1 MILQSLTRYYE
12 LLAAEGKLPKSG
24 YCTAKV
30 SYALNLAEDG
40 AVLGVVNLKQT
51 ARRGKKEVEVASE
64 REVPEQVTRSVNI
77 AANFLCDN
85 STYLLG
91 IDKKGKPERSLE
103 CFEASRKLHETV
115 LKDAHTPAA
124 EAVLGF
130 FQSWEPEKAAEH
142 PALKEKLE
150 EILTGGNLIFMING
164 RDFAQD
170 DPEIRRAW
178 EIYRDSQD
186 PGERMVCL
194 VTGKNE
200 PVAVLH
206 GKIKGVAGAQ
216 TAGANLVS
224 FNANAYESYGRDG
237 GQGLNAPV
245 GQHAAFAYATALNH
259 LLSDREHRISIGDT
273 TVVYWA
279 ESPKPVYQD
288 IFTAMLSPQNE
299 DQNRLLDDIMKRIEQ
314 GKPVADDI
322 SFRTP
327 FYILGLAPS
336 AARLSVRFFLHD
348 SFGNFTEHIKQHYKD
363 LDIAHAPQDF
373 PYLTL
378 YWLLLETV
386 NPNSRN
392 KAASPLMSGE
402 MMRSILLGLPYPQS
416 LQSAVMLRIRAE
428 QDDEEKNIRKI
439 TRGRAAILKACLLR
453 KRDNNTYREVLDV
466 SLNEDSNNRAYVLGR
481 LFAIMERV
489 QLDSNKTSLKKQPDE
504 KSEKKPKSTIKS
516 SYFNSACATPR
527 PIFHILVKLNQIHL
541 QKMEKNEELIGAAIN
556 YEKLIGG
563 LMDKLEY
570 RNDQCPIPTQL
581 SDDEQD
587 LFILGYYHQ
596 VQSFFTPKDR
606 KQNTEEE

>member
-1 MILQSLTRYYE
+1 
-12 LLAAEGKLPKSG
+12 
-24 YCTAKV
+24 
-30 SYALNLAEDG
+30 
-40 AVLGVVNLKQT
+40 
-51 ARRGKKEVEVASE
+51 
-64 REVPEQVTRSVNI
+64 
-77 AANFLCDN
+77 
-85 STYLLG
+85 
-91 IDKKGKPERSLE
+91 
-103 CFEASRKLHETV
+103 
-115 LKDAHTPAA
+115 
-124 EAVLGF
+124 
-130 FQSWEPEKAAEH
+130 
-142 PALKEKLE
+142 
-150 EILTGGNLIFMING
+150 
-164 RDFAQD
+164 
-170 DPEIRRAW
+170 
-178 EIYRDSQD
+178 
-186 PGERMVCL
+186 MVCL

-245 GQHAAFAYATALNH
+245 GQHAAFAYVTALNH

-363 LDIAHAPQDF
+363 LEIAHAPQDF

-453 KRDNNTYREVLDV
+453 KRDNNTYKEVLDV
-466 SLNEDSNNRAYVLGR
+466 SLNENSNNRAYVLGR
-481 LFAIMERV
+481 LFAV
-489 QLDSNKTSLKKQPDE
+489 LE
-504 KSEKKPKSTIKS
+504 KAQRDANPGINSTIKDR
-516 SYFNSACATPR
+516 YFTSACATPGSVFPTLFKLYENHLEKIR
-527 PIFHILVKLNQIHL
+527 KAENGKAIGIYDDKLVS
-541 QKMEKNEELIGAAIN
+541 
-556 YEKLIGG
+556 G
-563 LMDKLEY
+563 LMNKLGVDGDPFPAHLFL
-570 RNDQCPIPTQL
+570 NDQSI
-581 SDDEQD
+581 
-587 LFILGYYHQ
+587 FVLGYYHQ

>member
-115 LKDAHTPAA
+115 LKDANTPAA

-164 RDFAQD
+164 GDFAQD

-178 EIYRDSQD
+178 ENYRDSQD

-299 DQNRLLDDIMKRIEQ
+299 NQNRLLDDIMKRMEQ
-314 GKPVADDI
+314 GKPAADDI
-322 SFRTP
+322 SSHTP

-402 MMRSILLGLPYPQS
+402 VLRSILLGLPYPQS

-428 QDDEEKNIRKI
+428 QDDEDRHIKKI

-481 LFAIMERV
+481 LFAV
-489 QLDSNKTSLKKQPDE
+489 LE
-504 KSEKKPKSTIKS
+504 KAQRDANPGINSTIKDR
-516 SYFNSACATPR
+516 YFTSACATPGSVF
-527 PIFHILVKLNQIHL
+527 PTLFKLYENHL
-541 QKMEKNEELIGAAIN
+541 EKIRKAENGKAISI
-556 YEKLIGG
+556 YD
-563 LMDKLEY
+563 DKLVSSLMNKLGVDGDPFPAHLFL
-570 RNDQCPIPTQL
+570 NDQSI
-581 SDDEQD
+581 
-587 LFILGYYHQ
+587 FVLGYYHQ